1 MFSIHSIA
9 IHLLKNRRIGVLLL
23 FGFNSSCVS
32 ATLKLKTHWKHFLSK
47 SWKNHFVETCCQK
60 NLNLQRFLKKIH
72 SHIFTVF
79 TILGPLSTKINFF
92 SFCTYLTSCLNLF
105 VSSWHLKVVSFSGFE
120 LFYYG
125 AHRAGHD
132 SSYCASNFL
141 NDFVCKTQKLIV
153 TL

>member
-9 IHLLKNRRIGVLLL
+9 IHLLKIRRIGVLLL

-47 SWKNHFVETCCQK
+47 SWKKSLCRDV
-60 NLNLQRFLKKIH
+60 LPKKSQLTKIFEKTH

-141 NDFVCKTQKLIV
+141 MTLFVRHKNWL
-153 TL
+153 